1 VADIDVV
8 KGRSSTWVWWVVAAV
23 AILLLLMFLLRGN
36 DATNAPAR
44 SPSSSVAPA
53 QAPAV
58 LVA

>member
-8 KGRSSTWVWWVVAAV
+8 KGRSSSWIWWVLAAV
-23 AILLLLMFLLRGN
+23 AVVLVLMFLVRRTGN
-36 DATNAPAR
+36 DAPAR

-53 QAPAV
+53 QPASV

>member
-8 KGRSSTWVWWVVAAV
+8 KGRSSSWIWWVLAAV
-23 AILLLLMFLLRGN
+23 AVVLVLMFLVRRNGT
-36 DATNAPAR
+36 DTPAR

-53 QAPAV
+53 QPASV

>member
-8 KGRSSTWVWWVVAAV
+8 KGRSSNWIWWVLAAV
-23 AILLLLMFLLRGN
+23 AVVLLLMFLVRRN
-36 DATNAPAR
+36 DGAAPAR

-53 QAPAV
+53 QPGAV